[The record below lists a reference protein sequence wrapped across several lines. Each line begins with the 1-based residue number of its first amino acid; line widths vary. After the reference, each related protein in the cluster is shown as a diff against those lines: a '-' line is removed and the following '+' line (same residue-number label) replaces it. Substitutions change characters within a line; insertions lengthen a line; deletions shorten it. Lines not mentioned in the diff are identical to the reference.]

1 MPAVLSHLLLT
12 LIRQQHHI
20 SRNALPSIQSF
31 GLVQGCLAA
40 ESGCI
45 MGCKQGGFS
54 AFSMQHTHADL
65 ALQDEDREEY
75 DDDEEAEEV
84 DEDDMGDDGEEE
96 EEEEEDEEEERD
108 GLAFINPYHGTYQIV
123 EDDEEEDEEDDDD
136 DDEEEEGAEGLLE
149 VDCPGA
155 SWDHSEHMVG
165 SGSPATRARRMELAG
180 KPAFCCC

>member
-1 MPAVLSHLLLT
+1 MQCHQFILLGWCRGVLQLN
-12 LIRQQHHI
+12 Q
-20 SRNALPSIQSF
+20 
-31 GLVQGCLAA
+31 AA
-40 ESGCI
+40 P
-45 MGCKQGGFS
+45 CKQGGFS
-54 AFSMQHTHADL
+54 AFSMQHAHADL
-65 ALQDEDREEY
+65 ALQDVDMEEY

-108 GLAFINPYHGTYQIV
+108 GLPFINPYHGTYQIV

-149 VDCPGA
+149 VDDDALGVEGRRGA
-155 SWDHSEHMVG
+155 SWDHFEHMVG